1 MGIIMDMDMSMNR
14 NPALKTDFH
23 SHCLPAMDDGAA
35 DVETA
40 VAMLRMLAKQGIET
54 VLLTPHYYATQESV
68 DSFLKR
74 RETALQALR
83 GIPDL
88 PRLIVGAEVY
98 LDRDIAL
105 PEISKLCIEG
115 TDRLLLEMPFAPFSP
130 WMAELAESCIYTGGC
145 QLIFAHLSRY
155 LAYYRESDFDQLLC
169 IPQAI
174 VQINAESLRYRP
186 SRKQVQKWLASGV
199 PIVYGSDTHNL
210 TTRPPVFHKV
220 SRWLSHPHGGVVPAQ
235 LANRLADELGL
246 L

>member
-1 MGIIMDMDMSMNR
+1 MGRCHMKLLKYVELKHLFHHVYAAGISMRKRFALYIVSSISAFLAIILLLLS
-14 NPALKTDFH
+14 LF
-23 SHCLPAMDDGAA
+23 
-35 DVETA
+35 
-40 VAMLRMLAKQGIET
+40 GI
-54 VLLTPHYYATQESV
+54 LTPTDKQILE
-68 DSFLKR
+68 
-74 RETALQALR
+74 
-83 GIPDL
+83 G
-88 PRLIVGAEVY
+88 
-98 LDRDIAL
+98 LDA
-105 PEISKLCIEG
+105 
-115 TDRLLLEMPFAPFSP
+115 RLLA
-130 WMAELAESCIYTGGC
+130 YTDN
-145 QLIFAHLSRY
+145 I
-155 LAYYRESDFDQLLC
+155 ESDFDQLLC